1 MLETGSLKKVEGKMM
16 IRAQLVLTPS
26 ESKKL
31 ITQAVSGMEPVKRAL
46 REGMVVIHPSSSTYF
61 LIEHITGKKPEGIW
75 LVGMIAP
82 RGACVEGMT
91 QKAFEEDKYQ
101 ELTKPENFPF
111 SWVFRKGRFE
121 KGLKLVDI
129 LNEMDENDVY
139 IKGVNAI
146 DAYGHVGVLLASL
159 AGGTIGKVLAMQ
171 KEKKFRIVYLA
182 NLEKFI
188 PSSITEVAKETGRAN
203 TKDALGIPC
212 GLLPMKADPV
222 TEIQALKMLTG
233 VDAIPIAGGGVG
245 GAEGS
250 FMFVI
255 KGEEKEV
262 EETMKLVKGIKGAK
276 LPEVGM
282 PNCETCHFPGCYFAG
297 KEIYF

>member
-1 MLETGSLKKVEGKMM
+1 M
-16 IRAQLVLTPS
+16 IRAQIVLTPA

-31 ITQAVSGMEPVKRAL
+31 ITQAVSGMEPVKRAF

-61 LIEHITGKKPEGIW
+61 LVEHLMGKKPEGIW
-75 LVGMIAP
+75 LVGMISP
-82 RGACVEGMT
+82 RGACVEEMT
-91 QKAFEEDKYQ
+91 QRAFEEDRYQ
-101 ELTKPENFPF
+101 ELTKPDNFPYC
-111 SWVFRKGRFE
+111 WVFRKGRFE
-121 KGLKLVDI
+121 TGRKLADI
-129 LNEMDENDVY
+129 LNEMDEKDVY
-139 IKGVNAI
+139 VKGVNAV

-159 AGGTIGKVLAMQ
+159 AGGTIGKTLAMQ
-171 KEKKFRIVYLA
+171 REKKFQIIYLA
-182 NLEKFI
+182 GLEKFI
-188 PSSITEVAKETGRAN
+188 PSSIKEVAKETGRAN

-212 GLLPMKADPV
+212 GLLPIKADPI
-222 TEIQALKMLTG
+222 TEIQSLKILTG
-233 VDAIPIAGGGVG
+233 VDVIPIAAGGVG

-250 FMFVI
+250 FMLVI

-282 PNCETCHFPGCYFAG
+282 PDCQTCHFPGCFFAG

>member
-1 MLETGSLKKVEGKMM
+1 M
-16 IRAQLVLTPS
+16 IRAQIVLTPA

-31 ITQAVSGMEPVKRAL
+31 ITQAVSGMEPVKRAF

-61 LIEHITGKKPEGIW
+61 LVEHLTGKKPEGIW
-75 LVGMIAP
+75 LVGMISP
-82 RGACVEGMT
+82 RGACVEEMT
-91 QKAFEEDKYQ
+91 QRAFEEDRYQ
-101 ELTKPENFPF
+101 ELTKPDNFPYC
-111 SWVFRKGRFE
+111 WVFRKGRFE
-121 KGLKLVDI
+121 TGRKLADI
-129 LNEMDENDVY
+129 LNEMDEKDVY
-139 IKGVNAI
+139 VKGVNAV

-159 AGGTIGKVLAMQ
+159 AGGTIGKTLAMQ
-171 KEKKFRIVYLA
+171 REKKFQIIYLA
-182 NLEKFI
+182 GLEKFI
-188 PSSITEVAKETGRAN
+188 PSSIKEVAKETGRAN

-212 GLLPMKADPV
+212 GLLPIKADPI
-222 TEIQALKMLTG
+222 TEIQSLKILTG
-233 VDAIPIAGGGVG
+233 VDVIPIAAGGVG

-250 FMFVI
+250 FMLVI

-282 PNCETCHFPGCYFAG
+282 PDCQTCHFPGCFFAG

>member
-1 MLETGSLKKVEGKMM
+1 MI
-16 IRAQLVLTPS
+16 IRAQIVLTPA

-31 ITQAVSGMEPVKRAL
+31 ISKAIFEMDLVKKAL
-46 REGMVVIHPSSSTYF
+46 KEGIVAIHPSSSTYF
-61 LIEHITGKKPEGIW
+61 IIEYVTGKKPEGIW

-91 QKAFEEDKYQ
+91 QKAFEEDRYQ
-101 ELTKPENFPF
+101 ELSKPENFPF
-111 SWVFRKGRFE
+111 SWVFRKGKFE
-121 KGLKLVDI
+121 KGLKLFDI

-146 DAYGHVGVLLASL
+146 DAHGHIGVLLASL

-171 KEKKFRIVYLA
+171 KEKKFQIIYLA
-182 NLEKFI
+182 GLEKFI
-188 PSSITEVAKETGRAN
+188 PSSIKEVAKETGRAN
-203 TKDALGIPC
+203 TKYALGIPC
-212 GLLPMKADPV
+212 GLLPIKADPI
-222 TEIQALKMLTG
+222 TEIKALKMLTG

-250 FMFVI
+250 LMMVI

-262 EETMKLVKGIKGAK
+262 EEAMKLVKGIKGAK

-282 PNCETCHFPGCYFAG
+282 PNCKTCHFPGCYFAG
-297 KEIYF
+297 KEIHF